1 MSGDDD
7 ATGVRVAAMEGRMDR
22 HEEADVR
29 EHADIW
35 NNGIEKLRKAVN
47 DVTKRPPAWCTLA
60 FSLLTF
66 FLGMSVTLIGVL
78 LRS

>member
-1 MSGDDD
+1 MTDE
-7 ATGVRVAAMEGRMDR
+7 ATGVQISGLEGRMDR

-29 EHADIW
+29 ERADIW
-35 NNGIEKLRKAVN
+35 SAIEKVRKLLN
-47 DVTKRPPAWCTLA
+47 DITKRPPAWCMLA

-66 FLGMSVTLIGVL
+66 LLGISVTLIGML

>member
-1 MSGDDD
+1 MTDE
-7 ATGVRVAAMEGRMDR
+7 ATGAKVAGLEGRIDR

-35 NNGIEKLRKAVN
+35 NGITNLRKSVA
-47 DVTKRPPAWCTLA
+47 DITKRPPAWCTLA

-66 FLGMSVTLIGVL
+66 LLGISVTLIGML